1 MTFGAGPVVQRSE
14 RAAHNGVV
22 AGSNPAGPTTPA
34 RDGAASGA
42 TASPLGRPFL
52 RRTHRSPGWQV
63 RPKSLRTSAGSIIR
77 ASGGEAAMALLCS
90 ARIRTGGSPG
100 TGTQP
105 EAPSVPSGE
114 GARAGRGPPGPR
126 VDGHALE

>member
-1 MTFGAGPVVQRSE
+1 MPD
-14 RAAHNGVV
+14 AAHNGVV

-77 ASGGEAAMALLCS
+77 ASGGEAAMALLFS
-90 ARIRTGGSPG
+90 ARIRATH
-100 TGTQP
+100 P